1 MARAYKRDLGR
12 TTAPPRSSSCT
23 RRERGVRGAIGAHRA
38 GLVDALTRNA
48 VLQRRIRV
56 AAAAWRS
63 ARALRS
69 AARQARV
76 LRARRRAPRL
86 RAAALTVRASMLPR
100 PGKLHASSGSRSYQA
115 KVAPPGVPALPSAPW
130 LQTAFVRVGA
140 DETARGNAA
149 SVLAT
154 RLAAPGTSVKR
165 SCAAECAPPAPCST
179 P

>member
-86 RAAALTVRASMLPR
+86 RAAALTVRASMLP
-100 PGKLHASSGSRSYQA
+100 LHASSGSRSYQA

-140 DETARGNAA
+140 DETERGNAA

-154 RLAAPGTSVKR
+154 RFAAPGTSVKW